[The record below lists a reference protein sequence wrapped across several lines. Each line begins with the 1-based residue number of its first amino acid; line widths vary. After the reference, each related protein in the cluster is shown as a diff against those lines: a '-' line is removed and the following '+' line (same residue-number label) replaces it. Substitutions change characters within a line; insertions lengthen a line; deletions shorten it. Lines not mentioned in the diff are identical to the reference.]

1 MREVAVLGVGMTK
14 FGPTELSLKEL
25 FANAALEAIAES
37 NLTSRDIQALVIG
50 NVLGDFAEG
59 QMNLAPL
66 LADEIGLGAQVPAT
80 RVEGGCASASVAF
93 RDAVMWVASGFYDVV
108 IAGGVEKFT
117 HMGTSQVTSALAMI
131 EDSHYE
137 EFTGLT
143 FPGVFAMLAHQYAD
157 KYGIPL
163 PVLKERMARVA
174 VKNHRHGSLNPLAQ
188 YQKEITVEKVLGSPM
203 VCDPLQVF
211 DCCPISDGAAA
222 VVLATR
228 EIAEKKVA
236 KPIKVLGVGQGNG
249 RLLSRQKDFTVMRA
263 RLGSASQAYK
273 MASLEPKH
281 VDVVELHDCFTIAEI
296 VASECL
302 GFFEFGQGSLAA
314 ELGET
319 SLGGHIPINPSGGL
333 KSKGHPVGA
342 TGCAQVYEI
351 TKQLREECGPRQVDG
366 ARIGMTD
373 TLGGTGTVVVNII
386 LGR

>member
-14 FGPTELSLKEL
+14 FGPSELNLKEL
-25 FANAALEAIAES
+25 FANAALEAMAES

-93 RDAVMWVASGFYDVV
+93 RDAVMWVASGFYDIV

-117 HMGTSQVTSALAMI
+117 HMGSSQVASALAMI

-157 KYGIPL
+157 KYGLPL

-174 VKNHRHGSLNPLAQ
+174 VKNHRHGSMNPLAQ

-273 MASLEPKH
+273 MAGLEPKH

-319 SLGGHIPINPSGGL
+319 SLGGRIPINPSGGL

-351 TKQLREECGPRQVDG
+351 TKQLREECGNRQVDG

>member
-14 FGPTELSLKEL
+14 FGPSSLSLKEL
-25 FANAALEAIAES
+25 FADAALEAIKES
-37 NLTSRDIQALVIG
+37 NLTSKDIQALVIG
-50 NVLGDFAEG
+50 NVLGDFSER
-59 QMNLAPL
+59 QMNLAPF
-66 LADEIGLGAQVPAT
+66 LADEIGLGPNVPAT

-93 RDAVMWVASGFYDVV
+93 RDAVMWVASGFYDIV

-117 HMGTSQVTSALAMI
+117 HMATPQVASALAMI
-131 EDSHYE
+131 EDSLYE

-157 KYGIPL
+157 KYSIPL

-174 VKNHRHGSLNPLAQ
+174 VKNHYHGSMNPLAQ
-188 YQKEITVEKVLGSPM
+188 FQKEITVEKVLASPM

-222 VVLATR
+222 VVLASR
-228 EIAEKKVA
+228 EIAEKKVS
-236 KPIKVLGVGQGNG
+236 KPIKVLGIGQGNG
-249 RLLSRQKDFTVMRA
+249 RTLSRQKDFTVMRA
-263 RLGSASQAYK
+263 RLSSSSQAYK
-273 MASLEPKH
+273 MAGIEPRH

-302 GFFEFGQGSLAA
+302 GFCEFGKGSLAV

-319 SLGGHIPINPSGGL
+319 RLGGRIPINPSGGL

-351 TKQLREECGPRQVDG
+351 AKQLREECGPRQVEG

>member
-14 FGPTELSLKEL
+14 FGPSSLNLKEL
-25 FANAALEAIAES
+25 FAEAALEAIENS
-37 NLTSRDIQALVIG
+37 NLTSRDVQALVVG
-50 NVLGDFAEG
+50 NVLGDFSEG

-66 LADEIGLGAQVPAT
+66 LADEIGLGANVPAT

-93 RDAVMWVASGFYDVV
+93 REAFMWVASGFYDVV
-108 IAGGVEKFT
+108 LVGGVEKFT
-117 HMGTSQVTSALAMI
+117 HMGTAQVARTLAMI

-157 KYGIPL
+157 KYGLPL
-163 PVLKERMARVA
+163 QVLKEQMARVA
-174 VKNHRHGSLNPLAQ
+174 VKNHHHGTMNPLAQ
-188 YQKEITVEKVLGSPM
+188 FQKEITMEKVLNSPM
-203 VCDPLQVF
+203 VCDPLQVL

-222 VVLATR
+222 VVLTTR

-249 RLLSRQKDFTVMRA
+249 RVLSRQKDFTVMRA
-263 RLGSASQAYK
+263 RIASSTQAYK
-273 MASLEPKH
+273 MAGIKPKSI
-281 VDVVELHDCFTIAEI
+281 DVCELHDCFTIAEI

-302 GFFEFGQGSLAA
+302 GFFEFGQGGLGA
-314 ELGET
+314 ESGET
-319 SLGGHIPINPSGGL
+319 SLGGRIPINPSGGL

-351 TKQLREECGPRQVDG
+351 AKQLRGECGARQVDG
-366 ARIGMTD
+366 ARIGITD

-386 LGR
+386 LGI

>member
-14 FGPTELSLKEL
+14 FGPSSLSLKEL
-25 FANAALEAIAES
+25 FADAALEAIKES
-37 NLTSRDIQALVIG
+37 NLTSKDIQALVIG
-50 NVLGDFAEG
+50 NVLGDFAER
-59 QMNLAPL
+59 QMNLAPF
-66 LADEIGLGAQVPAT
+66 LADEIGLGPNVPAT
-80 RVEGGCASASVAF
+80 RVEGGCASGSVAF
-93 RDAVMWVASGFYDVV
+93 RDAVMWVASGFYDIV
-108 IAGGVEKFT
+108 IAGGVEKFS
-117 HMGTSQVTSALAMI
+117 HMATSQVASVLAMI
-131 EDSHYE
+131 EDSLYE

-157 KYGIPL
+157 KYSIPL

-174 VKNHRHGSLNPLAQ
+174 VKNHYHGSMNPLAQ
-188 YQKEITVEKVLGSPM
+188 FQKEITVEKVLSSPM

-222 VVLATR
+222 VILASR
-228 EIAEKKVA
+228 EIAEKKVP

-249 RLLSRQKDFTVMRA
+249 RALSRQKDFTVMRA
-263 RLGSASQAYK
+263 RLSSSSQAYK
-273 MASLEPKH
+273 MAGIEPRH

-302 GFFEFGQGSLAA
+302 GFFEFGKGSLAT
-314 ELGET
+314 EFGET
-319 SLGGHIPINPSGGL
+319 RLGGKIPINPSGGL

-351 TKQLREECGPRQVDG
+351 AKQLREECGPRQVEG

>member
-14 FGPTELSLKEL
+14 FGPSSLSLKEL
-25 FANAALEAIAES
+25 FADAALEAIRES
-37 NLTSRDIQALVIG
+37 NLTSKDIQALVIG
-50 NVLGDFAEG
+50 NVLGDFSER

-66 LADEIGLGAQVPAT
+66 LADEIGLGANVPAT

-93 RDAVMWVASGFYDVV
+93 RDAVMWVASGFYDIVM
-108 IAGGVEKFT
+108 AGGVEKFT
-117 HMGTSQVTSALAMI
+117 HMGTSQVASALAMI
-131 EDSHYE
+131 EDSLYE

-157 KYGIPL
+157 KYSIPL

-174 VKNHRHGSLNPLAQ
+174 VKNHYHGAMNPLAQ
-188 YQKEITVEKVLGSPM
+188 FQKEITVAKVLNSPM
-203 VCDPLQVF
+203 VCDPLQVY

-222 VVLATR
+222 VVLASR
-228 EIAEKKVA
+228 EIAERMVA
-236 KPIKVLGVGQGNG
+236 KPIKVLGIGQGTG
-249 RLLSRQKDFTVMRA
+249 RPLSRQKDFTVMRA
-263 RLGSASQAYK
+263 RLSSSSQAYK
-273 MASLEPKH
+273 MAGIEPRH

-302 GFFEFGQGSLAA
+302 GFFEFGKGSLAA

-319 SLGGHIPINPSGGL
+319 RLGGGIPINPSGGL

-351 TKQLREECGPRQVDG
+351 AKQLREECGPRQVEG

>member
-14 FGPTELSLKEL
+14 FGPSSLSLKEL
-25 FANAALEAIAES
+25 FAEAALEAIRES
-37 NLTSRDIQALVIG
+37 NLTSKDMQALVIG
-50 NVLGDFAEG
+50 NVLGDFAEA

-66 LADEIGLGAQVPAT
+66 LADEIGMGAQAPAT

-93 RDAVMWVASGFYDVV
+93 REAFMWVASGFYDIV

-117 HMGTSQVTSALAMI
+117 HMSTPQVTGALAMI

-157 KYGIPL
+157 KYSIPL
-163 PVLKERMARVA
+163 PVLKERMAKVA
-174 VKNHRHGSLNPLAQ
+174 VKNHRHGSMNPLAQ
-188 YQKEITVEKVLGSPM
+188 FQKEITVEKVLGSPM

-222 VVLATR
+222 VVLASR
-228 EIAEKKVA
+228 EIAGKKVA

-249 RLLSRQKDFTVMRA
+249 RLYSRQKDLTVMRA
-263 RLGSASQAYK
+263 RLASSSQAYK
-273 MASLEPKH
+273 MAGIEPRH

-319 SLGGHIPINPSGGL
+319 SLGGRIPINPSGGL

-351 TKQLREECGPRQVDG
+351 VKQLREECGPRQVDG
-366 ARIGMTD
+366 ARIGITD
-373 TLGGTGTVVVNII
+373 TLGGTGTVVVNIL

>member
-14 FGPTELSLKEL
+14 FGPSELSLKEL
-25 FANAALEAIAES
+25 FANAALEAISES

-93 RDAVMWVASGFYDVV
+93 RDAVMWVASGFYDIV

-117 HMGTSQVTSALAMI
+117 HMGTSQVASALAMI

-222 VVLATR
+222 VVLASR

-273 MASLEPKH
+273 MAGLEPKH

-351 TKQLREECGPRQVDG
+351 TKQLREECGKRQVDG

>member
-1 MREVAVLGVGMTK
+1 MREVAVMGVGMTK
-14 FGPTELSLKEL
+14 FGPSSLSLKEL
-25 FANAALEAIAES
+25 FAEAALEAIGNS
-37 NLTSRDIQALVIG
+37 NLIPKDIQALVIG

-66 LADEIGLGAQVPAT
+66 LADEIGLGANVPAT

-93 RDAVMWVASGFYDVV
+93 RDAFIGVASGFYDIVLV
-108 IAGGVEKFT
+108 GGVEKFN
-117 HMGTSQVTSALAMI
+117 HMGTSQVARILAMI

-157 KYGIPL
+157 KYRIPL

-174 VKNHRHGSLNPLAQ
+174 VKNHHHGTMNPLAQ
-188 YQKEITVEKVLGSPM
+188 FQNEITVEKVLNSAM

-222 VVLATR
+222 VVLASR
-228 EIAEKKVA
+228 EIAGRKVA
-236 KPIKVLGVGQGNG
+236 KPVRVLGVGQGNAG
-249 RLLSRQKDFTVMRA
+249 TLCRQKDFTVMRA
-263 RLGSASQAYK
+263 RLASAAQAYQ
-273 MASLEPKH
+273 MAGIEPRD
-281 VDVVELHDCFTIAEI
+281 VDVCELHDCFTIAEI

-302 GFFEFGQGSLAA
+302 GFFEFGKGSLAA
-314 ELGET
+314 ETGET
-319 SLGGHIPINPSGGL
+319 GIGGRIPINPSGGL

-342 TGCAQVYEI
+342 TGCAQIYEI
-351 TKQLREECGPRQVDG
+351 AKQLRGECGPRQVEG

-373 TLGGTGTVVVNII
+373 TLGGTGTVVVNIL
-386 LGR
+386 LGL

>member
-14 FGPTELSLKEL
+14 FGPSSLSLQEL
-25 FANAALEAIAES
+25 FAEAALEAIRES

-50 NVLGDFAEG
+50 NVLGDFSEG

-66 LADEIGLGAQVPAT
+66 LADEIGMGAQAPAT

-93 RDAVMWVASGFYDVV
+93 RDAFMWVASGFYDIV

-117 HMGTSQVTSALAMI
+117 HMGTSQVTGALSMI

-157 KYGIPL
+157 KYGLPL
-163 PVLKERMARVA
+163 ALLKERMARVA
-174 VKNHRHGSLNPLAQ
+174 VKNHHHGTMNPLAQ
-188 YQKEITVEKVLGSPM
+188 FQKEITVEKVLASPM
-203 VCDPLQVF
+203 VCDPLQVL

-222 VVLATR
+222 VVLASR
-228 EIAEKKVA
+228 EIAEKLVA

-249 RLLSRQKDFTVMRA
+249 RPYSRQQDFTVMRA
-263 RLGSASQAYK
+263 RLASSSQAYK
-273 MASLEPKH
+273 MAGIEPRH

-302 GFFEFGQGSLAA
+302 GFFEFGKGSLAA
-314 ELGET
+314 GT
-319 SLGGHIPINPSGGL
+319 GRNQPGRQNSHQPFGRPQVQGASGG
-333 KSKGHPVGA
+333 G
-342 TGCAQVYEI
+342 YR
-351 TKQLREECGPRQVDG
+351 LRPG
-366 ARIGMTD
+366 
-373 TLGGTGTVVVNII
+373 L
-386 LGR
+386 

>member
-14 FGPTELSLKEL
+14 FGASALSLPEL
-25 FANAALEAIAES
+25 FAEAALEALQNS
-37 NLTSRDIQALVIG
+37 NLTAKEIQALVIG
-50 NVLGDFAEG
+50 NVLGDFSEA

-66 LADEIGLGAQVPAT
+66 LADEIGMGAQAPAT

-93 RDAVMWVASGFYDVV
+93 REAFMWVASGFYEVV
-108 IAGGVEKFT
+108 LAGGVEKFT
-117 HMGTSQVTSALAMI
+117 HLGTPQVTRTLAMI
-131 EDSHYE
+131 ENCHYE

-157 KYGIPL
+157 KYAIPL
-163 PVLKERMARVA
+163 PVLKERMAKVA
-174 VKNHRHGSLNPLAQ
+174 VKNHRHGALNPLAQ
-188 YQKEITVEKVLGSPM
+188 FQKEITVEKVLGSAM

-228 EIAEKKVA
+228 EIAARKVA
-236 KPIKVLGVGQGNG
+236 QPVKVLGVGQGTSG
-249 RLLSRQKDFTVMRA
+249 LLSRQKDFTIMRA
-263 RLGSASQAYK
+263 RISASSQAYR
-273 MASLEPKH
+273 MAGLKPK
-281 VDVVELHDCFTIAEI
+281 DIDLCELHDCFTIAEI

-302 GFFEFGQGSLAA
+302 GFFEFGQGSEAV
-314 ELGET
+314 ERGDT
-319 SLGGHIPINPSGGL
+319 SLGGRIPINPSGGL

-351 TKQLREECGPRQVDG
+351 AKQLRGECGPRQVDG

-373 TLGGTGTVVVNII
+373 TLGGTGSVVVDII
-386 LGR
+386 LGI

>member
-14 FGPTELSLKEL
+14 FGPSELSLKEL
-25 FANAALEAIAES
+25 FANAALEAISES

-66 LADEIGLGAQVPAT
+66 LADEIGLGAQVPAI

-93 RDAVMWVASGFYDVV
+93 RDAVMWVASGFYDIV

-117 HMGTSQVTSALAMI
+117 HMGTSQVASALAMI

-222 VVLATR
+222 VVLASR

-273 MASLEPKH
+273 MAGLEPKH

-351 TKQLREECGPRQVDG
+351 TKQLREECGKRQVDG

>member
-14 FGPTELSLKEL
+14 FGPSELSLKEL

-93 RDAVMWVASGFYDVV
+93 RDAVMWVASGFYDIV

-117 HMGTSQVTSALAMI
+117 HMGSSQVASILAMI

-188 YQKEITVEKVLGSPM
+188 YQKEITVEKVLGSAM

-263 RLGSASQAYK
+263 RLGSASQAFK
-273 MASLEPKH
+273 MAGLEPKH

-351 TKQLREECGPRQVDG
+351 TKQLREECGKRQVDG

>member
-14 FGPTELSLKEL
+14 FGPSSLSLKEL
-25 FANAALEAIAES
+25 FAEAALEAIQES
-37 NLTSRDIQALVIG
+37 NLTVKDIQALVIG

-59 QMNLAPL
+59 QMNLASF
-66 LADEIGLGAQVPAT
+66 LADEIGLGAHVPAT
-80 RVEGGCASASVAF
+80 RGEAACASASVAF
-93 RDAVMWVASGFYDVV
+93 RDAVMWVASGFYDIV

-117 HMGTSQVTSALAMI
+117 HMGTPQVTGALAMI

-174 VKNHRHGSLNPLAQ
+174 VKNHRHGAMNPLAQ
-188 YQKEITVEKVLGSPM
+188 FQKEITVEKVLGSPM
-203 VCDPLQVF
+203 VCDPLQVL

-222 VVLATR
+222 VVLASR

-249 RLLSRQKDFTVMRA
+249 RSYSRQKDLTVMRA
-263 RLGSASQAYK
+263 RLSSSSQAYK
-273 MASLEPKH
+273 MAGIEPKH

-314 ELGET
+314 DLGET
-319 SLGGHIPINPSGGL
+319 SLGGRIPINPSGGL

-351 TKQLREECGPRQVDG
+351 VKQLREECGPRQVDG
-366 ARIGMTD
+366 ARIGITD
-373 TLGGTGTVVVNII
+373 TLGGTATVVVNIL